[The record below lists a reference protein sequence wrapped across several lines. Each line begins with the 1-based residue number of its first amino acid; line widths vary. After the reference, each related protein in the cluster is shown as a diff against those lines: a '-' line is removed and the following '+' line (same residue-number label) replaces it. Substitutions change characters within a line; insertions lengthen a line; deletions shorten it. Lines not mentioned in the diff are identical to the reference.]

1 MFWVV
6 TSRMAATAM
15 TAASRPKATFW
26 ATSMWVAANTLGMGR
41 GSSLLLGALFDLRPR
56 FQGQGLG
63 HRLHPVAQALHVVE
77 QVGMLDRGVLVLRAP
92 EQGVGGADLHA
103 DAAVHAQ
110 PVVDVEAVEKLDG
123 PGLPPLPPGGS
134 LVLVALDVDA
144 PVGAA
149 AGAQHADRAVLLV
162 QGDHAASPHGRRLL
176 LARVLH
182 GDGGLQHRLERDA
195 EAFDETGELGLGH
208 QKATFRIP
216 VTR

>member
-149 AGAQHADRAVLLV
+149 AGAQHADRAVLLLE
-162 QGDHAASPHGRRLL
+162 GDHAPGPGGRLL
-176 LARVLH
+176 LDVGVLH
-182 GDGGLQHRLERDA
+182 GDGPPGHGLERDA
-195 EAFDETGELGLGH
+195 EALHQACAGNLGH
-208 QKATFRIP
+208 DLQHHLENA
-216 VTR
+216 